1 MRKRRD
7 NINGKMLKKS
17 NTTENLLFLTRSRVA
32 IEEFSQML
40 DGDERTANDDWFDDL
55 DNRLKRKISRSLK
68 SAEVKIEVNKVHL

>member
-17 NTTENLLFLTRSRVA
+17 NTTENLLFLTRSRVV

-55 DNRLKRKISRSLK
+55 DNRLKRKI
-68 SAEVKIEVNKVHL
+68 